1 MCDISTHVFVRS
13 QTKGL
18 SDPNSIFSTAYRR
31 SKNPSSRAHIHIHIP
46 KELIKGEISIFDF
59 SPCCASGMSVCKGFT
74 LMRKESHMA
83 SVTTIKE
90 CAHAFANP
98 KTRKLA
104 IERAKARAPHKKAW
118 ANLLDAMEN
127 GDNARV
133 KAYTLDFGA
142 RIKTL
147 VSMQEPKATAKAKP
161 KATPKAKAQ
170 PKADEG
176 LIAGLANVASQM
188 SDAQVMAFLNVLAE
202 DLASR
207 KK

>member
-1 MCDISTHVFVRS
+1 
-13 QTKGL
+13 
-18 SDPNSIFSTAYRR
+18 
-31 SKNPSSRAHIHIHIP
+31 
-46 KELIKGEISIFDF
+46 
-59 SPCCASGMSVCKGFT
+59 
-74 LMRKESHMA
+74 MA

-90 CAHAFANP
+90 CASAYANP

-133 KAYTLDFGA
+133 KAYTLDFSS

-170 PKADEG
+170 PKADDAV
-176 LIAGLANVASQM
+176 IAGLANVASQM